1 MRHFVF
7 LSGVF
12 GAQMPMQGKKKCS
25 LCGGTHNI
33 RTCGLPGAQRAR
45 AAFLLLKAGREKGRK
60 WRGTG
65 PAAQSRKPALHVWKK
80 IHKKKN
86 RQDLA
91 AERRKL
97 YSGDQK
103 VHTARW
109 ERRKKAVSNLV
120 DDLDPDTSVEKLIA
134 MKFLRKPRVCPCCKT
149 GGLHGPAKRPGV
161 SSLQRFWRCDN
172 GSCRSWCNCLQ
183 GCQWLS
189 STQRFRALTPAR
201 VLHVVTAYCS
211 SQCPRPQT
219 IAATMSDDA
228 LKATQVIMDAL
239 RAVEANAAILEQRHM
254 TLTGDVEMDATAVRT
269 FRIGP
274 TSHAFKEEVDAWF
287 ASRLHF
293 VFSF

>member
-1 MRHFVF
+1 MKKVENCEALDQQRSLVSPPCT
-7 LSGVF
+7 SG
-12 GAQMPMQGKKKCS
+12 
-25 LCGGTHNI
+25 
-33 RTCGLPGAQRAR
+33 
-45 AAFLLLKAGREKGRK
+45 
-60 WRGTG
+60 
-65 PAAQSRKPALHVWKK
+65 KK

-274 TSHAFKEEVDAWF
+274 TSHAFKEEVDAWVRF
-287 ASRLHF
+287 SIALCFFHF
-293 VFSF
+293 EET